1 MPNSNTAGNGD
12 RTNGADAPSVAFVPP
27 PPHLPLQQI
36 SPPPRQA
43 EPPDLPERCALFL
56 DLDGTLAPIVRRPEL
71 ARVARDTLQALR
83 ELQVRLDGAIAIVS
97 GRPIAQID
105 VLLGPLR
112 LPAAGVHGNQRR
124 DAAGNMYRSN
134 AEPPVPLRRLMADLV
149 ARFPNVW
156 IEQKPGALALHYRAA
171 PDAGP
176 ACGVALR
183 EAIVEHPRWALLG
196 GKCVWEIKPR
206 ESTKASAVEAFLL
219 EPPFVNRIPVFCGD
233 DETDED
239 GFLAARVHGGFGLKI
254 NGEPNEATSAEYRVA
269 TNAAFTRWLLAQ
281 QTRQPKR

>member
-1 MPNSNTAGNGD
+1 MPNSNTAGNGN
-12 RTNGADAPSVAFVPP
+12 RTSGAGAPSVPP
-27 PPHLPLQQI
+27 LPLQQV

-43 EPPDLPERCALFL
+43 EPPDLPERSALFL

-83 ELQVRLDGAIAIVS
+83 ELQLRLDGAIAIVS

-124 DAAGNMYRSN
+124 DAAGNMYRSS
-134 AEPPVPLRRLMADLV
+134 AEPPVPLRRLMRDLV

-183 EAIVEHPRWALLG
+183 EAIVEFPRWALLG

-219 EPPFVNRIPVFCGD
+219 EPPFAGRIPVFCGD

-254 NGEPNEATSAEYRVA
+254 DGDSATATAAEYRVA
-269 TNAAFTRWLLAQ
+269 TMAAFSRWLLRQ
-281 QTRQPKR
+281 QTQQPQQPAR